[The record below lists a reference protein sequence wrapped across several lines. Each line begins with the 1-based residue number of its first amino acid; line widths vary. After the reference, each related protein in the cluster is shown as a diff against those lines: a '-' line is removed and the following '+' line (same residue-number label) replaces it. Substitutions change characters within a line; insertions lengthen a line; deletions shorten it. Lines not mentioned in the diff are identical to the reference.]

1 MCKIILYL
9 LFFDM
14 QLFSE
19 ALDDFIIIRVIAVL
33 SFALKALNE
42 RVLDLDRGFQH
53 GLALWLQA
61 DREDSVVHTEDSL
74 VLYPLRRL
82 LSV

>member
-1 MCKIILYL
+1 MI
-9 LFFDM
+9 
-14 QLFSE
+14 
-19 ALDDFIIIRVIAVL
+19 ALL

-61 DREDSVVHTEDSL
+61 DREDSVGAHRGLTGALPIAKVAL
-74 VLYPLRRL
+74 G
-82 LSV
+82 LSWMLGSILAKVRVDASHCETFEPD